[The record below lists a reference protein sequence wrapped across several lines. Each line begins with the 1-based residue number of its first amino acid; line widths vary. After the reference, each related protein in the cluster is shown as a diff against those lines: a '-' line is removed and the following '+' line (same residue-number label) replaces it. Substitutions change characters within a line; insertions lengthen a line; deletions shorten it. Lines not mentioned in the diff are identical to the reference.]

1 MKKIIAIAALL
12 AIFAGCKKD
21 DKPGT
26 VELKGI
32 SLSEESISVEKG
44 GSKPLSVIFNPSNAT
59 DKPTI
64 IWLSSNPAVATVSDG
79 IVTGVGAGQADI
91 SAKAGNFNASC
102 KVTVTVTLTGI
113 QLKKE
118 ISVCRGETATLT
130 ATLVPSDATA
140 DITWESSDETIV
152 TVSDGELTGVGV
164 GTATVTAKAGN
175 FKAECSVTI
184 LPPKGAVDLGM
195 ELTRADGT
203 TYKLYWAECNLGA
216 EKPEDYGDYY
226 AWGEVEPY
234 YSSLDPLTWK
244 DGKSAGYDWAS
255 YKWCNGASN
264 KLTKYCLK
272 ANTDCWDG
280 EGSPDGKTVL
290 DPEDDAAHVQLGGK
304 WRMPTLKEM
313 EALLALKSNEDYTW
327 KEFGEVAGTRITRKS
342 TGAVLLLPAA
352 GYRDST
358 SVLTAKLACVYWS
371 STGFL
376 GGSYLGPYDASCLFI
391 NKNSMIGSRTGYD
404 PRNRGFSIRPV
415 TE

>member
-26 VELKGI
+26 AQLKGI
-32 SLSEESISVEKG
+32 TLSEESISVEKG

-59 DKPTI
+59 DKPAVT
-64 IWLSSNPAVATVSDG
+64 WLSSNPAVATVSDG

-91 SAKAGNFNASC
+91 SAKAGNFYASC

-113 QLKKE
+113 QLQKE
-118 ISVCRGETATLT
+118 VSIYRGETATLT
-130 ATLVPSDATA
+130 ATLEPSDATA

-152 TVSDGELTGVGV
+152 TVSKGELTGVAV

-234 YSSLDPLTWK
+234 YSSQDPLTWK

-272 ANTDCWDG
+272 ANTDCWNG

-327 KEFGEVAGTRITRKS
+327 EEFGEVAGVRITRKS

-352 GYRDST
+352 GYRDNT
-358 SVLTAKLACVYWS
+358 SVLTAKLACQYWS

-376 GGSYLGPYDASCLFI
+376 GGSYLGPYDATVLFFR
-391 NKNSMIGSRTGYD
+391 KGATIGSGTAYD
-404 PRNRGFSIRPV
+404 PRYRGFSIRPV

>member
-1 MKKIIAIAALL
+1 MKKIIALAALIAL
-12 AIFAGCKKD
+12 FVGCKKD
-21 DKPGT
+21 DKPTT

-32 SLSEESISVEKG
+32 TLSEASISIEKG
-44 GSKPLSVIFNPSNAT
+44 GSKPLSVIFNPSNAS
-59 DKPTI
+59 DKPTVT
-64 IWLSSNPAVATVSDG
+64 WLSSNPAVATVSDG

-102 KVTVTVTLTGI
+102 KVTVTVTLKGI
-113 QLKKE
+113 QLQKE
-118 ISVCRGETATLT
+118 VSICRGETATLT
-130 ATLVPSDATA
+130 ATLEPSDATA
-140 DITWESSDETIV
+140 DITWESSDETVV
-152 TVSDGELTGVGV
+152 TVSEGELTGVGV
-164 GTATVTAKAGN
+164 GTATVTAKAGSI
-175 FKAECSVTI
+175 KAECAVTI
-184 LPPKGAVDLGM
+184 LPPKGAVDLGIEM
-195 ELTRADGT
+195 TREDGT

-226 AWGEVEPY
+226 AWGETAPKSD
-234 YSSLDPLTWK
+234 YSWET
-244 DGKSAGYDWAS
+244 

-304 WRMPTLKEM
+304 WRIPTMKEM
-313 EALLALKSNEDYTW
+313 EALLALKSTEDYTW
-327 KEFGEVAGTRITRKS
+327 EEFGEVAGVRITRKS

-352 GYRDST
+352 GYRDNT
-358 SVLTAKLACVYWS
+358 SVLSAKLACQYWS

-376 GGSYLGPYDASCLFI
+376 GGAYMGPYDATVLFFR
-391 NKNSMIGSRTGYD
+391 KGATIGSGTAYD

>member
-1 MKKIIAIAALL
+1 MKKIIALAALIAL
-12 AIFAGCKKD
+12 FVGCKKD
-21 DKPGT
+21 DKPTT

-32 SLSEESISVEKG
+32 TLSEESITIEKG

-59 DKPTI
+59 DKPTVT
-64 IWLSSNPAVATVSDG
+64 WLSSNPAVATVSDG

-91 SAKAGNFNASC
+91 SAKAGNLNASC
-102 KVTVTVTLTGI
+102 KVTVTVTLKGI
-113 QLKKE
+113 QLQKE
-118 ISVCRGETATLT
+118 VSICRGETATLT
-130 ATLVPSDATA
+130 ATLEPSDATA
-140 DITWESSDETIV
+140 DITWESSDETVV
-152 TVSDGELTGVGV
+152 TVSEGELTGVGV
-164 GTATVTAKAGN
+164 GTATVTAKAGSI
-175 FKAECSVTI
+175 KAECAVTI
-184 LPPKGAVDLGM
+184 LPPKGAVDLGIEM
-195 ELTRADGT
+195 TREDGT

-226 AWGEVEPY
+226 AWGETAPKSD
-234 YSSLDPLTWK
+234 YSWET
-244 DGKSAGYDWAS
+244 

-304 WRMPTLKEM
+304 WRMPTMKEM
-313 EALLALKSNEDYTW
+313 DALLALKSNEDYTW
-327 KEFGEVAGTRITRKS
+327 EEFGEVAGTRITRKS
-342 TGAVLLLPAA
+342 TGAILLLPAA
-352 GYRDST
+352 GYRDNT
-358 SVLTAKLACVYWS
+358 SVLSAKLSCQYWS

-376 GGSYLGPYDASCLFI
+376 GGAYMGPYDATVLFFR
-391 NKNSMIGSRTGYD
+391 KGATIGSGTGYD

>member
-1 MKKIIAIAALL
+1 MKKIIALAALIAL
-12 AIFAGCKKD
+12 FVGCKKD
-21 DKPGT
+21 DKPTT

-32 SLSEESISVEKG
+32 TLSEESITIEKG

-59 DKPTI
+59 DKPTVT
-64 IWLSSNPAVATVSDG
+64 WLSSNPAVATVSDG

-91 SAKAGNFNASC
+91 SAKAGNLNASC
-102 KVTVTVTLTGI
+102 KVTVTVTLKGI
-113 QLKKE
+113 QLQKE
-118 ISVCRGETATLT
+118 VSICRGETATLT
-130 ATLVPSDATA
+130 ATLEPSDATA
-140 DITWESSDETIV
+140 DITWESSDETVV
-152 TVSDGELTGVGV
+152 TVSEGELTGVGV
-164 GTATVTAKAGN
+164 GTATVTAKAGSI
-175 FKAECSVTI
+175 KAECAVTI
-184 LPPKGAVDLGM
+184 LPPKGAVDLGIEM
-195 ELTRADGT
+195 TREDGT

-226 AWGEVEPY
+226 AWGETAPKSD
-234 YSSLDPLTWK
+234 YSWET
-244 DGKSAGYDWAS
+244 

-304 WRMPTLKEM
+304 WRMPTMKEM
-313 EALLALKSNEDYTW
+313 DALLALKSNEDYTW
-327 KEFGEVAGTRITRKS
+327 EEFGEVAGTRITRKS
-342 TGAVLLLPAA
+342 TGAILLLPAA
-352 GYRDST
+352 GYRDNT
-358 SVLTAKLACVYWS
+358 SVLSAKLSCQYWS

-376 GGSYLGPYDASCLFI
+376 GGSYFGPYDASGLFI
-391 NKNSMIGSRTGYD
+391 IKNSMIGSRTAYD

>member
-1 MKKIIAIAALL
+1 MKKIIALAALIAL
-12 AIFAGCKKD
+12 FVGCKKD
-21 DKPGT
+21 ENHTT

-32 SLSEESISVEKG
+32 TLSEKAITIEKG
-44 GSKPLSVIFNPSNAT
+44 GSKPLSVIFNPSNAS
-59 DKPTI
+59 DKPTVT
-64 IWLSSNPAVATVSDG
+64 WLSSNPAVATVSDG

-91 SAKAGNFNASC
+91 SAKAGNLNASC
-102 KVTVTVTLTGI
+102 KVTVTITLTGI
-113 QLKKE
+113 QLQKE
-118 ISVCRGETATLT
+118 ISINRGETATLT
-130 ATLVPSDATA
+130 ATPEPSDATA
-140 DITWESSDETIV
+140 EITWESSDESIV
-152 TVSDGELTGVGV
+152 TVSGGEITGVEV
-164 GTATVTAKAGN
+164 GTATVTAKAGSI
-175 FKAECSVTI
+175 KAECAVTI

-195 ELTRADGT
+195 ELERADGT

-234 YSSLDPLTWK
+234 YSSQDPLTWK

-255 YKWCNGASN
+255 YRWCNGASN

-290 DPEDDAAHVQLGGK
+290 DPEDDAAHMQLGGK
-304 WRMPTLKEM
+304 WRIPTMKEM
-313 EALLALKSNEDYTW
+313 EALLALKSKEDYTW
-327 KEFGEVAGTRITRKS
+327 EEFGEVAGVRITRKS

-352 GYRDST
+352 GYRDNT
-358 SVLTAKLACVYWS
+358 SVLSAKLSCQYWS

-376 GGSYLGPYDASCLFI
+376 GGSYFGPYDASGLFI
-391 NKNSMIGSRTGYD
+391 IKNSMIGSRTAYD

>member
-1 MKKIIAIAALL
+1 M
-12 AIFAGCKKD
+12 
-21 DKPGT
+21 
-26 VELKGI
+26 
-32 SLSEESISVEKG
+32 
-44 GSKPLSVIFNPSNAT
+44 
-59 DKPTI
+59 
-64 IWLSSNPAVATVSDG
+64 
-79 IVTGVGAGQADI
+79 
-91 SAKAGNFNASC
+91 
-102 KVTVTVTLTGI
+102 
-113 QLKKE
+113 
-118 ISVCRGETATLT
+118 
-130 ATLVPSDATA
+130 PSDATA

-152 TVSDGELTGVGV
+152 TVSKGELTGVAV

-175 FKAECSVTI
+175 VKAECAVTI

-195 ELTRADGT
+195 ELTREDGT

-234 YSSLDPLTWK
+234 YSSQDPLTWK

-327 KEFGEVAGTRITRKS
+327 EEFGEVAGTRITRKS

-376 GGSYLGPYDASCLFI
+376 GGSYLGPYDASTLFI
-391 NKNSMIGSRTGYD
+391 IKNSMIGSRTGYD

>member
-1 MKKIIAIAALL
+1 MKKIIALAALIAL
-12 AIFAGCKKD
+12 FVGCKKD
-21 DKPGT
+21 ENPTT

-32 SLSEESISVEKG
+32 TLSEEAITIEKG
-44 GSKPLSVIFNPSNAT
+44 GSKPLSVIFNPSNAS
-59 DKPTI
+59 DKPTVT
-64 IWLSSNPAVATVSDG
+64 WLSSNPAVATVSDG

-102 KVTVTVTLTGI
+102 KVTVTITLTGI
-113 QLKKE
+113 QLQKE
-118 ISVCRGETATLT
+118 ISICRGESATLT
-130 ATLVPSDATA
+130 ATREPSDATA
-140 DITWESSDETIV
+140 EITWESSDESIV
-152 TVSDGELTGVGV
+152 TVSGGEITGVEV
-164 GTATVTAKAGN
+164 GTATVTAKAGSI
-175 FKAECSVTI
+175 KAECAVTI

-195 ELTRADGT
+195 ELERADGT
-203 TYKLYWAECNLGA
+203 KYKLYWAECNLGA

-234 YSSLDPLTWK
+234 YSSQDPLTWK

-272 ANTDCWDG
+272 ANADCWDG

-304 WRMPTLKEM
+304 WRIPTMKEM
-313 EALLALKSNEDYTW
+313 EALLALKSKEDYTW
-327 KEFGEVAGTRITRKS
+327 EEFGEVAGVRITRKS

-352 GYRDST
+352 GYRDNT
-358 SVLTAKLACVYWS
+358 SVLSAKLLCQYWS

-376 GGSYLGPYDASCLFI
+376 GGAYMGPYDATVLFFR
-391 NKNSMIGSRTGYD
+391 KGATIGSGTGYD
-404 PRNRGFSIRPV
+404 PRNRGFSIRAV

>member
-21 DKPGT
+21 DKPDT

-32 SLSEESISVEKG
+32 SLSEASISIEKG
-44 GSKPLSVIFNPSNAT
+44 GSKPLIVIFNPSNAT
-59 DKPTI
+59 DKPTVT
-64 IWLSSNPAVATVSDG
+64 WLSSNPAVATVSDG

-113 QLKKE
+113 QLEKE

-152 TVSDGELTGVGV
+152 TVSKGELTGVAV

-184 LPPKGAVDLGM
+184 LPPKGAVDMGM
-195 ELTRADGT
+195 ELTREDGT

-226 AWGEVEPY
+226 AWGETQTKSD
-234 YSSLDPLTWK
+234 YSWET
-244 DGKSAGYDWAS
+244 

-272 ANTDCWDG
+272 ANTDYWDG

-327 KEFGEVAGTRITRKS
+327 EEFGEVAGVRITRKS

-352 GYRDST
+352 GYRDNT

-376 GGSYLGPYDASCLFI
+376 GGSYLGPYDASGLFI
-391 NKNSMIGSRTGYD
+391 IKNSMIGSRTAYD

>member
-12 AIFAGCKKD
+12 ALFAGCKKD

-32 SLSEESISVEKG
+32 SLSEESISIERG
-44 GSKPLSVIFNPSNAT
+44 GSKPLSVIFNPSDAT
-59 DKPTI
+59 DKPDIT
-64 IWLSSNPAVATVSDG
+64 WLTSNPAVATVSDG

-113 QLKKE
+113 QLEKE
-118 ISVCRGETATLT
+118 ISVCRGESATLT

-140 DITWESSDETIV
+140 DITWESSDETVV
-152 TVSDGELTGVGV
+152 TVKDGELTGVGV
-164 GTATVTAKAGN
+164 GTATVTAKAGSI
-175 FKAECSVTI
+175 KAECAVTI
-184 LPPKGAVDLGM
+184 LPPRGAVDLGI
-195 ELTRADGT
+195 ELTREDGT

-226 AWGEVEPY
+226 AWGETTPKSD
-234 YSSLDPLTWK
+234 YSWET
-244 DGKSAGYDWAS
+244 

-264 KLTKYCLK
+264 KLTKYCLASK
-272 ANTDCWDG
+272 TDYWDG

-313 EALLALKSNEDYTW
+313 EALCALKNNEDYTW
-327 KEFGEVAGTRITRKS
+327 EHFGEVDGLRITRKS
-342 TGAVLLLPAA
+342 TGVALFLPAA
-352 GYRDST
+352 GYYDNT
-358 SVLTAKLACVYWS
+358 SLALVGSAGQYW
-371 STGFL
+371 
-376 GGSYLGPYDASCLFI
+376 DA
-391 NKNSMIGSRTGYD
+391 TGYLSGAYFGPSEASNLSFMKNATLFPSGTSYN

>member
-1 MKKIIAIAALL
+1 MKKIIALAALIAL
-12 AIFAGCKKD
+12 FVGCKKD
-21 DKPGT
+21 DKPTT

-32 SLSEESISVEKG
+32 TLSEASISIEKG

-59 DKPTI
+59 DKPTVT
-64 IWLSSNPAVATVSDG
+64 WLSSNPAVATVSDG

-102 KVTVTVTLTGI
+102 KVNVTVTLKGI
-113 QLKKE
+113 QLQKE
-118 ISVCRGETATLT
+118 VSICRGETAALT
-130 ATLVPSDATA
+130 ATLEPSDATA
-140 DITWESSDETIV
+140 DITWESSDETVV
-152 TVSDGELTGVGV
+152 TVSEGELTGVGV
-164 GTATVTAKAGN
+164 GTATVTAKAGSI
-175 FKAECSVTI
+175 KAECAVTI
-184 LPPKGAVDLGM
+184 LPPKGAVDLGIEM
-195 ELTRADGT
+195 TREDGT

-226 AWGEVEPY
+226 AWGETAPKSD
-234 YSSLDPLTWK
+234 YSWET
-244 DGKSAGYDWAS
+244 

-304 WRMPTLKEM
+304 WRIPTMKEM
-313 EALLALKSNEDYTW
+313 EALLALKSTEDYTW
-327 KEFGEVAGTRITRKS
+327 EEFGEVAGVRITRKS

-352 GYRDST
+352 GYRDNT
-358 SVLTAKLACVYWS
+358 SVLSAKLLCQYWS

-376 GGSYLGPYDASCLFI
+376 GGAYMGPYDATVLFFR
-391 NKNSMIGSRTGYD
+391 KGATIGSGTAYD

>member
-1 MKKIIAIAALL
+1 MKKIIALAALIAL
-12 AIFAGCKKD
+12 FVGCKKD
-21 DKPGT
+21 ENPTT

-32 SLSEESISVEKG
+32 TLSEEAITIEKG

-59 DKPTI
+59 DKPTVT
-64 IWLSSNPAVATVSDG
+64 WLSSNPAVATVSDG

-91 SAKAGNFNASC
+91 SAKAGNLNASC
-102 KVTVTVTLTGI
+102 KVTVTITLTGI
-113 QLKKE
+113 QLQKE
-118 ISVCRGETATLT
+118 ISINRGETATLT
-130 ATLVPSDATA
+130 ATPEPSDATA
-140 DITWESSDETIV
+140 DITWESSDTKIV

-164 GTATVTAKAGN
+164 GTATVTAKAGSV
-175 FKAECSVTI
+175 KAECAVTI
-184 LPPKGAVDLGM
+184 LPPKGAVDLGI
-195 ELTRADGT
+195 ELTREDGT

-234 YSSLDPLTWK
+234 YSSQDPLTWK

-255 YKWCNGASN
+255 YRWCNGASN

-304 WRMPTLKEM
+304 WRIPTMKEM

-327 KEFGEVAGTRITRKS
+327 EEFGEVAGVRITSKS

-352 GYRDST
+352 GYRDNT
-358 SVLTAKLACVYWS
+358 SVLTAKLACQYWS

-376 GGSYLGPYDASCLFI
+376 GGAYMGPYDASSLFFM
-391 NKNSMIGSRTGYD
+391 KGATIGSGTAYN
-404 PRNRGFSIRPV
+404 PRNRGFSIRAV

>member
-12 AIFAGCKKD
+12 VLFAGCKKD
-21 DKPGT
+21 DNPGT

-32 SLSEESISVEKG
+32 SLSEEAISIEKG
-44 GSKPLSVIFNPSNAT
+44 GSKPLSVIFNPSDAT
-59 DKPTI
+59 DKPTVT
-64 IWLSSNPAVATVSDG
+64 WLTSNPAVATVSDG

-91 SAKAGNFNASC
+91 SAKAGAYTATCS
-102 KVTVTVTLTGI
+102 VTVTITLTGI
-113 QLKKE
+113 QLEEE
-118 ISVCRGETATLT
+118 ISVCRGGTATLT

-140 DITWESSDETIV
+140 DVTWESSDETVV
-152 TVSDGELTGVGV
+152 TVSGGEITGVEV
-164 GTATVTAKAGN
+164 GTATVTAKAGSV
-175 FKAECSVTI
+175 KAECAVTI
-184 LPPKGAVDLGM
+184 LPPKGAVDLGI
-195 ELTRADGT
+195 ELTREDGT
-203 TYKLYWAECNLGA
+203 TYKLYWAACNLGA

-226 AWGEVEPY
+226 AWGETAPKSD
-234 YSSLDPLTWK
+234 YSWET
-244 DGKSAGYDWAS
+244 

-290 DPEDDAAHVQLGGK
+290 DQEDDAAHVQLGGK
-304 WRMPTLKEM
+304 WRIPTMKEM
-313 EALLALKSNEDYTW
+313 EALLALKSKEDYTW
-327 KEFGEVAGTRITRKS
+327 EEFGEVAGVRITHKS

-352 GYRDST
+352 GYRDNT
-358 SVLTAKLACVYWS
+358 SVLSAKLTCQYWS

-376 GGSYLGPYDASCLFI
+376 GGSYIGPYDASSLFI
-391 NKNSMIGSRTGYD
+391 YKNAMIGSGTAYN